1 MDNHRQL
8 ALICAMFSLIPDQL
22 PKDGHHLEE
31 IIADHEK
38 LHEPLKKRA
47 RAQIIWHD
55 AEKKQTTPYS
65 IVYLHG
71 FKASHPEGHPVHTRV
86 AEQLGCNLYL
96 SRLYGHGQITKKRLS
111 DLTPENLIQSAVDAL
126 RIGQRLGDRVII
138 MGTSTGGALAAYLA
152 ASQSYA
158 PSVAA
163 LVLYSPLV
171 HFYGIRSLLLENSLS
186 RKLLSLF
193 PGKNFLIRQE
203 DPFTPATK
211 NIWYHSYHL
220 NGALA
225 LGETV
230 QQITRSNVLANVRCP
245 AFLGYYYKNEKEHD
259 RVVSTSAIKRMGQQ
273 LGTPPEDVLLK
284 NFPEANSHVICSS
297 LLSNAVQDVISAT
310 VSFLSKKTDLS
321 KL

>member
-1 MDNHRQL
+1 
-8 ALICAMFSLIPDQL
+8 MFSLIPDQL

-38 LHEPLKKRA
+38 LHEPLKSGPVLKLFGMMRKKTTYALFHCLPAWLQSEPPRRSSGAYKGGRTA
-47 RAQIIWHD
+47 RMQ
-55 AEKKQTTPYS
+55 P
-65 IVYLHG
+65 LP
-71 FKASHPEGHPVHTRV
+71 FKAVRTW
-86 AEQLGCNLYL
+86 ADN
-96 SRLYGHGQITKKRLS
+96 KKTALRFN
-111 DLTPENLIQSAVDAL
+111 PENLIQSAVDAL

-259 RVVSTSAIKRMGQQ
+259 RVVSTSAIKRMAQQ